1 MSLLCQL
8 EMTLPGGSSGVS
20 GVTVRLMSDGEL
32 ARLEVL
38 RDLDQRRLT
47 PAAAAQLLGLER
59 RQVFRLLRA
68 YRSAGPPG
76 LISKRRGRPGNR
88 RKPEALR
95 QQVLTLIRE
104 RYWDFGPTL
113 AAEKLHE
120 LHGIVLGRETLRLWM
135 IAAGIWADR
144 KRRRKRLHQPRY
156 RRDCVGELVQIDGCE
171 HWWFEDRGPQCTLL
185 VFIDDATSR
194 LMHLQFVESEST
206 FAYFHATRTY
216 LEAWG
221 KPVAFYSDR
230 HGVFR
235 VNQSGAMGGDGMT
248 QFGRALHA
256 LNIDIIC
263 ANSSQAKGRVERAH
277 KSLQDRLVKELRL
290 AGACT
295 LADGNALLPAFTAD
309 YNTRFAKPPA
319 NKKDLHRP
327 LRAGDDLEDAFAWK
341 EERTLSQALTLQ
353 YDKVI
358 FILEPSEQAT
368 AAIGKRVTVVDYPD
382 GRLSIRYKGV
392 ELAYRT
398 FDKLRQVDQGAIA
411 DNKRLGPI
419 LAMIRDEQQRRE
431 PQRRSAKAPRR
442 RDQRDARL
450 FKVG

>member
-1 MSLLCQL
+1 M
-8 EMTLPGGSSGVS
+8 
-20 GVTVRLMSDGEL
+20 
-32 ARLEVL
+32 
-38 RDLDQRRLT
+38 
-47 PAAAAQLLGLER
+47 
-59 RQVFRLLRA
+59 
-68 YRSAGPPG
+68 
-76 LISKRRGRPGNR
+76 
-88 RKPEALR
+88 
-95 QQVLTLIRE
+95 
-104 RYWDFGPTL
+104 
-113 AAEKLHE
+113 HE
-120 LHGIVLGRETLRLWM
+120 IALGRETLRLWM
-135 IAAGIWADR
+135 IEAGIWADR
-144 KRRRKRLHQPRY
+144 KQRRKRVHQPRH
-156 RRDCVGELVQIDGCE
+156 RRECVGELVQVDGCE

-206 FAYFHATRTY
+206 FAYFRAARAY

-221 KPVAFYSDR
+221 KPVAFYSDK

-235 VNQSGAMGGDGMT
+235 VNQTGAIGGDGMT

-277 KSLQDRLVKELRL
+277 KTLQDRLVKELRL
-290 AGACT
+290 AGVRT
-295 LADGNALLPAFTAD
+295 LVEGNTLLPGFMAD
-309 YNTRFAKPPA
+309 YNARFAKPPA

-327 LRAGDDLEDAFAWK
+327 LSVGDDLEDAFAWK

-358 FILEPSEQAT
+358 FILEPVEPAK

-398 FDKLRQVDQGAIA
+398 FDKLRHVPQAAIIE
-411 DNKRLGPI
+411 NKRRGAA
-419 LAMIRDEQQRRE
+419 LAFIREQQIERTE
-431 PQRRSAKAPRR
+431 VRSTKAPRR